1 MVGLS
6 HYIHPSEVEKGD
18 HLYVLRGFGFYQHHG
33 IAITAEDAREF
44 DPKLQ
49 YLDGIMVVEQNVN
62 GLQIVTLEQ
71 FCYEDKIF
79 MKCNHYLRRVKYNS
93 NPLAYEIKRRGS
105 CYIQQ
110 ALPPEARVENAKIIY
125 TTQREK
131 WSYSVIGRNC
141 EHFAFT
147 CCTGIN
153 LLSEQVL
160 AKIDLLTNT

>member
-1 MVGLS
+1 
-6 HYIHPSEVEKGD
+6 
-18 HLYVLRGFGFYQHHG
+18 
-33 IAITAEDAREF
+33 
-44 DPKLQ
+44 
-49 YLDGIMVVEQNVN
+49 MVVEQNVN

-71 FCYEDKIF
+71 FCYEDKKF

-93 NPLAYEIKRRGS
+93 NPLSYEIKRRGS

-110 ALPPEARVENAKIIY
+110 ALPPKARLENAKIIY
-125 TTQREK
+125 TTQRER
-131 WSYSVIGRNC
+131 WSYSVMGRNC

-160 AKIDLLTNT
+160 AKIDLLTNTFTTLAATGVPFLFSMTRRSYTDFSYYFLIESISFYI